1 MSRTWVA
8 LLYSIVLGPGRRVV
22 MADLRGLA
30 DELGFARPRTLLATG
45 NLIFEAEAADARAVE
60 ARLEPAFAAAFGK
73 PVPIIVR
80 EGAAWAALV
89 RGNPFPA
96 ESGRHPSRVAVR
108 VMREAVGEE
117 VAARLEP
124 YRGPGER
131 VAVVGGDLWLS
142 LPHGVSTSR
151 LASAATPARTG
162 GAGTFRNWNT
172 VQRIAAALG

>member
-1 MSRTWVA
+1 
-8 LLYSIVLGPGRRVV
+8 
-22 MADLRGLA
+22 
-30 DELGFARPRTLLATG
+30 
-45 NLIFEAEAADARAVE
+45 
-60 ARLEPAFAAAFGK
+60 
-73 PVPIIVR
+73 
-80 EGAAWAALV
+80 
-89 RGNPFPA
+89 
-96 ESGRHPSRVAVR
+96 VAVR

-142 LPHGVSTSR
+142 LAHGVSTSR

-172 VQRIAAALG
+172 GAEDRGARVRRGWRGWRRAAAFAAIMSAQVRASFLFGARAFARTRLLSWFQGRMKRKRLRSI